1 MDRSGGKDLSARRR
15 ELFSQLIDTMSQTFP
30 KAPAVVL
37 IVEDDPLQRM
47 LAVKLVEDTGFVA
60 LEASDADEAVAL
72 LESRTDIA
80 LLLTGINMP
89 GSMDGLTLAH
99 AVRDRW
105 PRIRILVVS
114 GQVWRQQPDLPP
126 NSRFLPKPY
135 GIEAMV
141 ADLHSLV
148 GSPGL

>member
-1 MDRSGGKDLSARRR
+1 MSGTSH
-15 ELFSQLIDTMSQTFP
+15 
-30 KAPAVVL
+30 KAPLIVL
-37 IVEDDPLQRM
+37 IVEDDSLQRM
-47 LAVKLVEDTGFVA
+47 LAVAVVEDAGFVA

-80 LLLTGINMP
+80 LLFTGINMP

-114 GQVWRQQPDLPP
+114 GQIWRQQSDLPP

-148 GSPGL
+148 GSSGL